1 MIVFNVMQ
9 VIFQILRGEKL
20 QEVIRQCDMGL
31 LMGEPILDNVLSSLA
46 EDVGTRIQSQNDG
59 DFDRNQN
66 SINFAIDEFKTIL
79 PNQSEKKF
87 IIEYVDLPSLEN
99 FSRIMKASQPTV
111 IRKAI
116 EHWPAFRKWNIQYV
130 VQVWNVFN
138 N

>member
-1 MIVFNVMQ
+1 MQ

-79 PNQSEKKF
+79 PNQSEKSKF

-99 FSRIMKASQPTV
+99 FSRIMKASHPTV

-116 EHWPAFRKWNIQYV
+116 EHWPAYRKWNIQYV
-130 VQVWNVFN
+130 VQVRNVLYN
-138 N
+138 

>member
-1 MIVFNVMQ
+1 MQ

-31 LMGEPILDNVLSSLA
+31 LMGEPILDNILSTLA
-46 EDVGTRIQSQNDG
+46 EDVGTRMQSQNDG

-79 PNQSEKKF
+79 PNQSEKSKF

-99 FSRIMKASQPTV
+99 FSRIMKACHPTV

-116 EHWPAFRKWNIQYV
+116 EHWPAYRKWNIQYV
-130 VQVWNVFN
+130 VQVWNVF
-138 N
+138 